1 MWHEKK
7 KGSGWREK
15 SWDVKNDGCDLPNC
29 LEISVYVCI
38 HVSFHQSLA
47 FCFGDYMYQ
56 GTNDRNLTISRLD
69 YREDDRHGMTLLS
82 AGLKWRCFQ
91 GLTGRLRTAWFAS
104 WVLTLYY
111 NCFRLDR
118 CINSHTCT
126 CLIWLSR
133 RATSLTIVHN
143 VWPEN
148 CRSWLCSFRRITW
161 TFDSL
166 KYTSGSL
173 IRYTFR
179 EKSAKS
185 TLSLSPGKYPQRYN
199 FVPNLP
205 LKGTYCNI

>member
-1 MWHEKK
+1 MTEEASEK
-7 KGSGWREK
+7 GAGEFLC
-15 SWDVKNDGCDLPNC
+15 V
-29 LEISVYVCI
+29 IS
-38 HVSFHQSLA
+38 FR
-47 FCFGDYMYQ
+47 F
-56 GTNDRNLTISRLD
+56 
-69 YREDDRHGMTLLS
+69 GMTLLS
-82 AGLKWRCFQ
+82 VGLKWRCFQ

-111 NCFRLDR
+111 SCFRLDR
-118 CINSHTCT
+118 CINSHN
-126 CLIWLSR
+126 LWEQLLSP
-133 RATSLTIVHN
+133 LYI
-143 VWPEN
+143 WPEN
-148 CRSWLCSFRRITW
+148 YRSWLCSFRRTTW

-179 EKSAKS
+179 GKSAKS